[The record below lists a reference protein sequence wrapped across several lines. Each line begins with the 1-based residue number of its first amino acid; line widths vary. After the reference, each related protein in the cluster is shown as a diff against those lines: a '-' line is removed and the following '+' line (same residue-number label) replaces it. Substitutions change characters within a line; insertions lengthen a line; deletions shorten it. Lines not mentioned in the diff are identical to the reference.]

1 VNSLLPLD
9 LQVNGYGGVD
19 FCSTGTTPEQFSEA
33 CAALKED
40 GFGGV
45 LATIITD
52 HAPEM
57 AAKLSQITAAREAD
71 PAVAEMIVGIHIEG
85 PFLSPADGYR
95 GAHPL
100 PAVKEANLDDMQQLL
115 DAGGGLTKLVTLAPE
130 QDRKGEVTRFLVDQ
144 GITVSAGHCNPSM
157 DQLKAGI
164 DAGLSMFTHLGNAC
178 PILMH
183 RHDNVIQRALSLSDD
198 LWICVIVDGVHVEF
212 PALKNYIRAAGI
224 DRTIAVTDAISAARL
239 GPGRYTLAGWDL
251 VIGDDL
257 VARAPDGSHFV
268 GSTVT
273 MPRLLANLRD
283 ELGLNEDEIEALT
296 VRNPRVAIGLG

>member
-1 VNSLLPLD
+1 
-9 LQVNGYGGVD
+9 
-19 FCSTGTTPEQFSEA
+19 
-33 CAALKED
+33 
-40 GFGGV
+40 
-45 LATIITD
+45 
-52 HAPEM
+52 
-57 AAKLSQITAAREAD
+57 
-71 PAVAEMIVGIHIEG
+71 
-85 PFLSPADGYR
+85 
-95 GAHPL
+95 
-100 PAVKEANLDDMQQLL
+100 
-115 DAGGGLTKLVTLAPE
+115 
-130 QDRKGEVTRFLVDQ
+130 
-144 GITVSAGHCNPSM
+144 
-157 DQLKAGI
+157 
-164 DAGLSMFTHLGNAC
+164 
-178 PILMH
+178 MH

>member
-1 VNSLLPLD
+1 MNSLLPLD